1 MSSRGGRTLKLLLIL
16 ALVHPFAT
24 GLDTATATGELR
36 LAGPV
41 SGLDSLDPAVSR
53 DTDTNSVL
61 RQIFR
66 GLVGF
71 DDELR
76 PVPELA
82 EAVTASADGMIYDV
96 RLRNNATF
104 HDGSPIEA
112 DDVVFSLTR
121 AVSPATVDGDITRL
135 GGPSFLGAIDGFAAV
150 VSGDSP
156 TLRGLTVV
164 DRQNLRIALSAP
176 QATFVMAL
184 AAVPASIVDR
194 AQVETDDAWSS
205 RPNGSGPFRVESW
218 EPRQRLTLEA
228 HDGFALGSPAV
239 DRVTYR
245 LGADALQPFN
255 LFQAGLIDLDSVSPL
270 QADGILAQQES
281 LGATIVQSPAFSLTY
296 MAFRTDIAPLDDVH
310 VRRAL
315 LMAFP
320 RDRVARI
327 TMDGEVTV
335 AQGLIP
341 DGMLGRGWGAELPGY
356 DVEAAKE
363 ELALSRYGNPE
374 TVPTVRIDTAG
385 SYGAEPFLTSIENG
399 LGIDVE
405 IVDHDPATFYAGL
418 ARGAYMAH
426 EVTWGADYPDPAT
439 FLGSLFGSSS
449 PDNYVGFADA
459 EVDRLLAE
467 ANLSPDEA
475 VRATLYAEAQQRI
488 LDAAVVIPL
497 FHDVHRTLVRDG
509 ISGVT
514 VTPMGI
520 LRLESISVSS

>member
-1 MSSRGGRTLKLLLIL
+1 MLRLLLIL
-16 ALVHPFAT
+16 VLVAPFAR
-24 GLDTATATGELR
+24 GIGPATAAGELR

-96 RLRNNATF
+96 RLRDNATF
-104 HDGSPIEA
+104 HDGSPVEA

-121 AVSPATVDGDITRL
+121 AVSPATVDGDVTRL
-135 GGPSFLGAIDGFAAV
+135 GGPSFLGAIDGFAEV
-150 VSGDSP
+150 VAGDSQA
-156 TLRGLTVV
+156 LRGLTVV
-164 DRQNLRIALSAP
+164 DRLNLRIGLSAP
-176 QATFVMAL
+176 QSTFVMGL
-184 AAVPASIVDR
+184 AAVSASIVDR
-194 AQVETDDAWSS
+194 AQVESNDAWSS

-218 EPRQRLTLEA
+218 EPGQRLRLEA
-228 HDGFALGSPAV
+228 HDGFVLGTPAV
-239 DRVTYR
+239 DRVTFR

-270 QADGILAQQES
+270 QAEGIMAQQES
-281 LGATIVQSPAFSLTY
+281 LGARVVESPAFSLTY
-296 MAFRTDIAPLDDVH
+296 LAFRTDIAPLDDVH

-320 RDRVARI
+320 RDDVARI
-327 TMDGEVTV
+327 TMDGEVAV
-335 AQGLIP
+335 AQGLVP
-341 DGMLGRGWGAELPGY
+341 DGMLGRKWEAELPGY
-356 DVEAAKE
+356 DVEAARE
-363 ELALSRYGNPE
+363 ELALSRYPDPE
-374 TVPTVRIDTAG
+374 TVPTIRIDTAG
-385 SYGAEPFLTSIENG
+385 SYGAEPLLTSIERG

-405 IVDHDPATFYAGL
+405 IVDHDPATFYDGL

-439 FLGSLFGSSS
+439 FLGSLFASSS

-459 EVDRLLAE
+459 EVDRLLEE
-467 ANLSPDEA
+467 ANSSLDETA
-475 VRATLYAEAQQRI
+475 RATRYAEAQQRI

-514 VTPMGI
+514 LTPMGI
-520 LRLESISVSS
+520 LRLETISVSS